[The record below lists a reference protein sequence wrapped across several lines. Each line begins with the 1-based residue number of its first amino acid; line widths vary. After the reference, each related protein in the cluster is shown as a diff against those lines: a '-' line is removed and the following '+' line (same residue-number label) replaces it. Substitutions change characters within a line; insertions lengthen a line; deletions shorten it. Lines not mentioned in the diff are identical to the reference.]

1 MKFYE
6 IDLLISEVFKKKR
19 EKEGKSKGERVRKD
33 LRRGEGEDF
42 GQGGGMLGGVAEELR
57 RQRRSRN
64 FDFHGSPAERIYAGE
79 ELRWQRRS
87 RNFDFHGSPAE
98 RICAKNL
105 DENASTRFLFMC
117 ASLLSLFLWAH
128 APEAAPRKPLRPP
141 NNEKRTWVTTVP

>member
-64 FDFHGSPAERIYAGE
+64 FDFHGSPAERI
-79 ELRWQRRS
+79 
-87 RNFDFHGSPAE
+87 
-98 RICAKNL
+98 CAKNL

>member
-1 MKFYE
+1 
-6 IDLLISEVFKKKR
+6 
-19 EKEGKSKGERVRKD
+19 
-33 LRRGEGEDF
+33 
-42 GQGGGMLGGVAEELR
+42 MLGGVAEELR

-79 ELRWQRRS
+79 ELRRQRRS

-141 NNEKRTWVTTVP
+141 NNEKKRGSRQSPSRANPNILLKIAKKKLQMAGRGGGAETARRSL